1 MTSPTPAGFLDFF
14 VLEASEYVEQLDGL
28 LLAGGQ
34 GMPDGDAMLRTA
46 RALRGSA
53 TMAKLTPFADL
64 AAALERVTRGLRE
77 GGVPWSPALRGVLV
91 AAIDDLK
98 ILVRAARGWS
108 GDDTQRAA
116 ARAAEL
122 LGHAPAAS
130 AARPTPA
137 GGSNL
142 EFLARETGNIAAGI
156 ELLLTARPDR
166 ATAGNVLQR
175 VRAMRGI
182 AALRDVPG
190 LSPVLEGAEEGLAP
204 MERADGLPSQPQREL
219 LQAVV
224 SILRD
229 AGASLRNGQLPAI
242 EGAPLVFL
250 ERALDAWQESAAAAE
265 VIVPVSA
272 LFPADGNGVVSE
284 SSTPPT
290 TPDARFR
297 LELVGHGEHLQR
309 IVSEARGN
317 ADPTARERVRRVIRQ
332 ALRATRALAESFG
345 RTGVANSISDV
356 ADMATVFDER
366 ALSLLGEVAGVLSR
380 AATGGGE
387 EQVEPALASAV
398 ARHREMGAGTPTP
411 AAPVAAVPAVPFPPL
426 AAPTPIPAPAAIA
439 PPPQALAVPAQAPAP
454 ASAPVPT
461 PQYGGFTPS
470 SAPTPIMPMTAIPAA
485 PVAPPPVAAA
495 PAPAPASP
503 PPVPHTTPA
512 PRTSGRTALGSLLA
526 QSAASVEALADH
538 PLAAPAPMP
547 EQPIVPVESLVYR
560 GRAALRRAIEL
571 RDEMR
576 AAANPPARE
585 SLEELFDLLD
595 LALVAD

>member
-1 MTSPTPAGFLDFF
+1 MTAPSPAGFLDFF

-34 GMPDGDAMLRTA
+34 EMPDGDSMLRTA

-53 TMAKLTPFADL
+53 TMAKLAPFADL

-91 AAIDDLK
+91 AAVDDLK

-108 GDDTQRAA
+108 EADTQRAA
-116 ARAAEL
+116 GRAAEL
-122 LGHAPAAS
+122 LGHAPATS
-130 AARPTPA
+130 QARPTPA

-265 VIVPVSA
+265 TIVPVSA
-272 LFPADGNGVVSE
+272 LFPADGSGVVSE
-284 SSTPPT
+284 SQHPPT

-345 RTGVANSISDV
+345 RTPVANSVSDV

-380 AATGGGE
+380 AATGGE
-387 EQVEPALASAV
+387 PVEPALASVV
-398 ARHREMGAGTPTP
+398 ARHREMGAGAPTP
-411 AAPVAAVPAVPFPPL
+411 VAPIAAVPAAPIPPL
-426 AAPTPIPAPAAIA
+426 PAPTP
-439 PPPQALAVPAQAPAP
+439 
-454 ASAPVPT
+454 
-461 PQYGGFTPS
+461 
-470 SAPTPIMPMTAIPAA
+470 
-485 PVAPPPVAAA
+485 
-495 PAPAPASP
+495 
-503 PPVPHTTPA
+503 
-512 PRTSGRTALGSLLA
+512 
-526 QSAASVEALADH
+526 
-538 PLAAPAPMP
+538 
-547 EQPIVPVESLVYR
+547 
-560 GRAALRRAIEL
+560 
-571 RDEMR
+571 
-576 AAANPPARE
+576 
-585 SLEELFDLLD
+585 
-595 LALVAD
+595 

>member
-1 MTSPTPAGFLDFF
+1 MTAPSSAGFLDFF

-34 GMPDGDAMLRTA
+34 GTPDGDAMLRTA

-53 TMAKLTPFADL
+53 TMAKLAPFADL

-77 GGVPWSPALRGVLV
+77 GTVAWSPALRAVLV
-91 AAIDDLK
+91 SAVDDLK
-98 ILVRAARGWS
+98 VLVRAAREWS
-108 GDDTQRAA
+108 DEDTRRAVT
-116 ARAAEL
+116 RAAEL
-122 LGHAPAAS
+122 LGHAPTAA

-142 EFLARETGNIAAGI
+142 EFLAREMGNIAAGI

-190 LSPVLEGAEEGLAP
+190 LPPVLEGAEEGLAP
-204 MERADGLPSQPQREL
+204 MERADGLPTQVQREL

-265 VIVPVSA
+265 TIVPVSA
-272 LFPADGNGVVSE
+272 LFPADGSGVVSE
-284 SSTPPT
+284 SQHPPT
-290 TPDARFR
+290 TPDKRFR

-332 ALRATRALAESFG
+332 ALRATRALAESLG
-345 RTGVANSISDV
+345 RVPAAASIGEV

-366 ALSLLGEVAGVLSR
+366 ALSLLGEVATVLSR
-380 AATGGGE
+380 AATGVDDV
-387 EQVEPALASAV
+387 EQALASV
-398 ARHREMGAGTPTP
+398 VVRHREMGAGAPTPSVASVAIP
-411 AAPVAAVPAVPFPPL
+411 AAPVPAPM
-426 AAPTPIPAPAAIA
+426 IPAPT
-439 PPPQALAVPAQAPAP
+439 P
-454 ASAPVPT
+454 ASAPAVAT
-461 PQYGGFTPS
+461 PHFGALTPS
-470 SAPTPIMPMTAIPAA
+470 SAPTPVMPMPAIPPA
-485 PVAPPPVAAA
+485 PVAPQ
-495 PAPAPASP
+495 PA
-503 PPVPHTTPA
+503 PA

-526 QSAASVEALADH
+526 EGAASLEALADH
-538 PLAAPAPMP
+538 PLAEPAPMP
-547 EQPIVPVESLVYR
+547 EQPIVPVESLIYR

-571 RDEMR
+571 RDELR
-576 AAANPPARE
+576 AAATPPARE